1 MNNVVVLTAGL
12 STPSTTR
19 LLADQIA
26 SAVRSQVGKRGED
39 VEVEFVEIREYA
51 QDLAHFMTSHV
62 PSAHLRAVQEK
73 ISAADALVAVTPVF
87 SASYSGLFKMFIDA
101 LSTDSL
107 NGMPV
112 LIAATAG
119 TARHQLVLD
128 FALRPLFTYLRAT
141 VMPTGVFAA
150 TEDFGGGDGGL
161 GMVPRVERAASELAG
176 YIVRTEGE
184 VAGLAPAEYGNGA
197 LQRDAGTQVH
207 STVTNFSD
215 LLKGHTGE

>member
-1 MNNVVVLTAGL
+1 MKNLVVLTAGL
-12 STPSTTR
+12 SNPSTTR
-19 LLADQIA
+19 LLADQISA
-26 SAVRSQVGKRGED
+26 AVRSQVGKRGEGL
-39 VEVEFVEIREYA
+39 EVEFVEIREYA
-51 QDLAHFMTSHV
+51 QDLANFMTSHV
-62 PSAHLRAVQEK
+62 PSAHLQAAQEK

-101 LSTDSL
+101 LSPDSL

-128 FALRPLFTYLRAT
+128 FAMRPLFTYLRAT

-150 TEDFGGGDGGL
+150 TEDFGGGDGGQ
-161 GMVPRVERAASELAG
+161 GMVPRVKRAASELAG

-184 VAGLAPAEYGNGA
+184 VAGLGPAEYRDGA
-197 LQRDAGTQVH
+197 LKRDAGTRVQ
-207 STVTNFSD
+207 SGGLDFASM
-215 LLKGHTGE
+215 LKGHTGE

>member
-1 MNNVVVLTAGL
+1 M
-12 STPSTTR
+12 
-19 LLADQIA
+19 LADQIA
-26 SAVRSQVGKRGED
+26 AAVRSQVGKRGEGL
-39 VEVEFVEIREYA
+39 EVEFVEIREYA
-51 QDLAHFMTSHV
+51 QDLANYMTSHV
-62 PSAHLRAVQEK
+62 PSAHLQTVQEK

-128 FALRPLFTYLRAT
+128 FAMRPLFTYLRAT

-150 TEDFGGGDGGL
+150 TEDFGGGDGGQ
-161 GMVPRVERAASELAG
+161 GMVPRVERASSELAG

-184 VAGLAPAEYGNGA
+184 VAGLGPAEYRDGA
-197 LQRDAGTQVH
+197 LKRDAGTRVQ
-207 STVTNFSD
+207 SGGLDFASM
-215 LLKGHTGE
+215 LKGHTGE

>member
-1 MNNVVVLTAGL
+1 MKNLVVLTAGL
-12 STPSTTR
+12 SNPSTTR
-19 LLADQIA
+19 LLADQISA
-26 SAVRSQVGKRGED
+26 AVRSQVGKRGEGL
-39 VEVEFVEIREYA
+39 EVEFVEIREYA
-51 QDLAHFMTSHV
+51 QDLANFMTSHV
-62 PSAHLRAVQEK
+62 ASAHLQAAQEK

-101 LSTDSL
+101 LSPDSL

-128 FALRPLFTYLRAT
+128 FAMRPLFTYLRAT

-150 TEDFGGGDGGL
+150 TEDLGGGDGGQD
-161 GMVPRVERAASELAG
+161 MVPRVERAASELAG

-184 VAGLAPAEYGNGA
+184 VAGLGPAEYRDGA
-197 LQRDAGTQVH
+197 LKRDAGTRVQ
-207 STVTNFSD
+207 SGGLDFASM
-215 LLKGHTGE
+215 LKGHTGE